1 VAGGFDAED
10 ADVVVDVGGGGGGG
24 WWCKGGSREMEPR
37 GR

>member
-1 VAGGFDAED
+1 VAGGFDAE

>member
-10 ADVVVDVGGGGGGG
+10 ADVVVDVGGGGGG